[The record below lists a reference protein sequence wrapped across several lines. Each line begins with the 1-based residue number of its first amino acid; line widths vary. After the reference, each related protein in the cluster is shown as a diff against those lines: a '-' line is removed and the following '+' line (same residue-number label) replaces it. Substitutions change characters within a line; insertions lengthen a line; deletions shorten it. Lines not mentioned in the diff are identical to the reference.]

1 MKLYSAYAASALALA
16 AALATPAWSQS
27 TPDPTAPQP
36 AVPDAVTRIDDV
48 VVTANKRSQSVQE
61 IAAAVSA
68 LSGETLE
75 QRGITDAA
83 GLQFAVPSLE
93 VGTLRV
99 GGTYITIRGVGL
111 NQGSPGVAVHVD
123 GVYQSESSMA
133 DLAQADLERVEVLRG
148 PQGTLY
154 GRNANGGVIN
164 FISKKPTDRFEGEV
178 VASYAEYEQSHLLGK
193 LNIPI
198 TDTVRSRLL
207 IDYARR
213 DQGFVENIAGGV
225 DLDAFERLSGR
236 AMVDMD
242 ITPDVNFLVSASASR
257 DTGPASYFQLRT
269 LPNAA
274 ALANQPLLAT
284 VNISLKP
291 FTTTANDPST
301 SERELYQVSGTLSAA
316 LGFADLKSITA
327 YTDFSDDIQ
336 TDSDGSNLS
345 LFLQTNS
352 NKIKT
357 FTQEITLSTTGS
369 TLDWVLGAYY
379 LRERAERTLF
389 FSFPQGSGALPPNG
403 YLNNFAPVRDSDV
416 YAVFGDATYHV
427 TDRLNVIVGARYSE
441 EKQDYAYSSEVG
453 LLLGGNQVP
462 LFNLCAPRTDSP
474 SFSSF
479 TPRGGLQYTLSE
491 DQNLYATV
499 SRGFKAG
506 GANLNSCGNIFQP
519 EEITATEIGY
529 RSSWF
534 DRSLTFNVTGFNYD
548 YTDLQLSQ
556 VTGLVNLVTNA
567 AGAEV
572 RGVELE
578 TAWSPTENFSLG
590 GNVSWL
596 DATYTSFTNTDTL
609 NPALGAQVLDGNRL
623 SNAPEWSANLSAAL
637 SSDPGPSGRLT
648 ARADVSYKSRVYFRE
663 FNTALDEQEA
673 FTIVNTALIW
683 EAPDEAYQVRIFAN
697 NLFDKVYIAQG
708 GSSDALG
715 TLSITYG
722 APRQVGAELRY
733 RF

>member
-1 MKLYSAYAASALALA
+1 MKLYSASATSLLALTAALA
-16 AALATPAWSQS
+16 ASGAAWAQTPGAQPSAPVAATQ
-27 TPDPTAPQP
+27 
-36 AVPDAVTRIDDV
+36 IDDI

-75 QRGITDAA
+75 QRGINDAA
-83 GLQFAVPSLE
+83 GLQFAVPSLD

-164 FISKKPTDRFEGEV
+164 FISKKPTDTFEGEV
-178 VASYAEYEQSHLLGK
+178 MASYAEYEQSHLLGK

-198 TDTVRSRLL
+198 TDTVRSRFVV
-207 IDYARR
+207 DYAAR
-213 DQGFVENIAGGV
+213 DQGFVKNIAGGE

-236 AMVDMD
+236 ALVDVD
-242 ITPDVNFLVSASASR
+242 FTPDVNLLLSASASR

-284 VNISLKP
+284 ANISLKP

-301 SERELYQVSGTLSAA
+301 SERELYQVSATLSAA

-327 YTDFSDDIQ
+327 YTDFSDDVQ

-352 NKIKT
+352 NKIET
-357 FTQEITLSTTGS
+357 FTQELTLSATGS
-369 TLDWVLGAYY
+369 TLDWVLGAFY

-416 YAVFGDATYHV
+416 YAVFGDATLHV
-427 TDRLNVIVGARYSE
+427 TDRLNVIAGARYSE
-441 EKQDYAYSSEVG
+441 EKQDYAYSSGIG
-453 LLLGGNQVP
+453 LFLGGTRVP

-479 TPRGGLQYTLSE
+479 TPRGGLQYTLTDDS
-491 DQNLYATV
+491 NLYATV

-529 RSSWF
+529 RSTWF

-572 RGVELE
+572 WGVELE
-578 TAWSPTENFSLG
+578 SSWSPNDNFLLG
-590 GNVSWL
+590 GNLSWL
-596 DATYTSFTNTDTL
+596 DAKYTSFTNVDTL

-623 SNAPEWSANLSAAL
+623 SNAPEWSANLSASL
-637 SSDPGPSGRLT
+637 SSDPGPNGRFT
-648 ARADVSYKSRVYFRE
+648 ARADVSYKSKVYFRE
-663 FNTALDEQEA
+663 FNTALDEQGA
-673 FTIVNTALIW
+673 FTVVNTSLIW
-683 EAPDEAYQVRIFAN
+683 EAPSEAYQVRVFAN
-697 NLFDKVYIAQG
+697 NLFDEVYIAQG

-715 TLSITYG
+715 TLAITYG
-722 APRQVGAELRY
+722 APRQVGAEVRY

>member
-1 MKLYSAYAASALALA
+1 MKFNTASATSLFALA
-16 AALATPAWSQS
+16 AALAATGAAHAQT
-27 TPDPTAPQP
+27 TPDQTAAGKPTQ
-36 AVPDAVTRIDDV
+36 VDEI
-48 VVTANKRSQSVQE
+48 VVTANKRSQSVQDV
-61 IAAAVSA
+61 AAAVSA

-83 GLQFAVPSLE
+83 GLQFAVPGLE

-133 DLAQADLERVEVLRG
+133 DLAQVDLERVEVLRG
-148 PQGTLY
+148 PQGTVY

-164 FISKKPTDRFEGEV
+164 FISKKPTDQFEGEV

-198 TDTVRSRLL
+198 TDAVRSRFVV
-207 IDYARR
+207 DYANR
-213 DQGFVENIAGGV
+213 DQGFVENVAGGEN
-225 DLDAFERLSGR
+225 LDAFERLSGR
-236 AMVDMD
+236 ALVDID
-242 ITPDVNFLVSASASR
+242 LTPDVNFLVSASASR

-274 ALANQPLLAT
+274 ALANQPLLAAA
-284 VNISLKP
+284 NISLKP

-301 SERELYQVSGTLSAA
+301 SERELYQISGTLSAA

-327 YTDFSDDIQ
+327 YTDFSDDVQ

-352 NKIKT
+352 NRIKT
-357 FTQEITLSTTGS
+357 FTQELTLSATGS
-369 TLDWVLGAYY
+369 TLDWVLGAFY
-379 LRERAERTLF
+379 LRERAERTLY

-416 YAVFGDATYHV
+416 YAVFGDATFHV
-427 TDRLNVIVGARYSE
+427 TDRLNVIAGARYSE
-441 EKQDYAYSSEVG
+441 EKQKYAYSSEVG
-453 LLLGGNQVP
+453 LLLGGSQIP
-462 LFNLCAPRTDSP
+462 LFNLCAPRTDTP

-479 TPRGGLQYTLSE
+479 TPRGGLQYTLSD
-491 DQNLYATV
+491 DQSLYATV
-499 SRGFKAG
+499 SKGFKAG

-519 EEITATEIGY
+519 EKITATEIGY
-529 RSSWF
+529 RGTWF
-534 DRSLTFNVTGFNYD
+534 GSSLTFNVTGFHYD

-556 VTGLVNLVTNA
+556 VTGLINLVTNA

-572 RGVELE
+572 WGVEIE
-578 TAWSPTENFSLG
+578 TAWSPNDNFSLG
-590 GNVSWL
+590 GNLSWL

-623 SNAPEWSANLSAAL
+623 SNAPEWSANLSASL
-637 SSDPGPSGRLT
+637 SSDPGPNGRFT
-648 ARADVSYKSRVYFRE
+648 ARADVSYKSKVYFRE
-663 FNTALDEQEA
+663 FNTALDEQGA
-673 FTIVNTALIW
+673 FTVVNTALIW
-683 EAPDEAYQVRIFAN
+683 DAPGGAYQVRVFAN
-697 NLFDKVYIAQG
+697 NLFDEVYIAQG

-715 TLSITYG
+715 TLAITYG
-722 APRQVGAELRY
+722 APRQVGVEIRR

>member
-1 MKLYSAYAASALALA
+1 MKFNTASATSLFALA
-16 AALATPAWSQS
+16 AALAATGAAHAQT
-27 TPDPTAPQP
+27 TPDQTAAGKPTQ
-36 AVPDAVTRIDDV
+36 VDEI
-48 VVTANKRSQSVQE
+48 VVTANKRSQSVQDV
-61 IAAAVSA
+61 AAAVSA

-83 GLQFAVPSLE
+83 GLQFAVPGLE

-123 GVYQSESSMA
+123 GVYQSDSSMA

-148 PQGTLY
+148 PQGTVY

-164 FISKKPTDRFEGEV
+164 FISKKPTDQFEGEV

-198 TDTVRSRLL
+198 TDAVRSRFVV
-207 IDYARR
+207 DYANR
-213 DQGFVENIAGGV
+213 DQGFVENVAGGEN
-225 DLDAFERLSGR
+225 LDAFERLSGR
-236 AMVDMD
+236 ALVDID
-242 ITPDVNFLVSASASR
+242 LTPDVNFLVSASASR

-274 ALANQPLLAT
+274 ALANQPLLAAA
-284 VNISLKP
+284 NISLKP

-301 SERELYQVSGTLSAA
+301 SERELYQISGTLSAA

-327 YTDFSDDIQ
+327 YTDFSDDVQ

-352 NKIKT
+352 NRIKT
-357 FTQEITLSTTGS
+357 FTQELTLSATGS
-369 TLDWVLGAYY
+369 TLDWVLGAFY
-379 LRERAERTLF
+379 LRERAERTLY

-416 YAVFGDATYHV
+416 YAVFGDATFHV
-427 TDRLNVIVGARYSE
+427 TDRLNVIAGARYSE
-441 EKQDYAYSSEVG
+441 EKQKYAYSSEVG
-453 LLLGGNQVP
+453 LLLGGSQIP
-462 LFNLCAPRTDSP
+462 LFNLCAPRTDTP

-479 TPRGGLQYTLSE
+479 TPRGGLQYTLSD
-491 DQNLYATV
+491 DQSLYATV
-499 SRGFKAG
+499 SKGFKAG

-519 EEITATEIGY
+519 EKITATEIGY
-529 RSSWF
+529 RSTWF
-534 DRSLTFNVTGFNYD
+534 GRSLTFNVTGFHYD

-556 VTGLVNLVTNA
+556 VTGLINLVTNA

-572 RGVELE
+572 WGVEIE
-578 TAWSPTENFSLG
+578 TAWSPNDNFSLG
-590 GNVSWL
+590 GNLSWL

-623 SNAPEWSANLSAAL
+623 SNAPEWSANLSASL
-637 SSDPGPSGRLT
+637 SSDPGPNGRFT
-648 ARADVSYKSRVYFRE
+648 ARADVSYKSKVYFRE
-663 FNTALDEQEA
+663 FNTALDEQGA
-673 FTIVNTALIW
+673 FTVVNTALIW
-683 EAPDEAYQVRIFAN
+683 DAPGGAYQVRVFAN
-697 NLFDKVYIAQG
+697 NLFDEVYIAQG

-715 TLSITYG
+715 TLAITYG
-722 APRQVGAELRY
+722 APRQVGVEIRR